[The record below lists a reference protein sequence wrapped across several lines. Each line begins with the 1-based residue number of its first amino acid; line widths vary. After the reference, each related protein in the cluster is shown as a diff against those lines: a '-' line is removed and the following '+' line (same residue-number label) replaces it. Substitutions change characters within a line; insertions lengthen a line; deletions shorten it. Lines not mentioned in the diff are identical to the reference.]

1 MVLDRYLVA
10 KGLMGPFEVVFNKPI
25 GKAFVEL
32 LAIRYGIAHSNEFI
46 LDRTIE
52 TFIKGIVC
60 GGFGA

>member
-1 MVLDRYLVA
+1 
-10 KGLMGPFEVVFNKPI
+10 MGPFEVVFNKPI